1 MKTREEWIDT
11 CPNADYAGLIYQG
24 GAGWRVRLMA
34 DIGGKPNVKKLL
46 DGLDDEALA
55 ALMTNLG
62 GHCIETLIEAFDSA
76 GDDRPTLFIAY
87 TVKGYGLPLAGHKD
101 NHSGMMNPAQIE
113 QLRAGLGIAE
123 GAEWE
128 PWGGLGDNAAAQ
140 LQAFVDNSPL
150 ARRAPE
156 PVAPAV
162 AVPDRLPVPDGAEQS
177 TQAAFGR
184 ILLDLATSGEPL
196 ADRLVTP
203 GRHRVV
209 EGKSVYERVGVS
221 GGRIKT

>member
-1 MKTREEWIDT
+1 M
-11 CPNADYAGLIYQG
+11 
-24 GAGWRVRLMA
+24 
-34 DIGGKPNVKKLL
+34 
-46 DGLDDEALA
+46 
-55 ALMTNLG
+55 
-62 GHCIETLIEAFDSA
+62 
-76 GDDRPTLFIAY
+76 
-87 TVKGYGLPLAGHKD
+87 
-101 NHSGMMNPAQIE
+101 
-113 QLRAGLGIAE
+113 AE

-184 ILLDLATSGEPL
+184 ILLDLAKSGEPL
-196 ADRLVTP
+196 ADRIVQTAPAVTQTTNMGGFVHKRGLLRRQELGGGFKQGKITEARTLEI
-203 GRHRVV
+203 GRD
-209 EGKSVYERVGVS
+209 EGRGQVGEMV
-221 GGRIKT
+221 

>member
-1 MKTREEWIDT
+1 
-11 CPNADYAGLIYQG
+11 
-24 GAGWRVRLMA
+24 
-34 DIGGKPNVKKLL
+34 
-46 DGLDDEALA
+46 
-55 ALMTNLG
+55 
-62 GHCIETLIEAFDSA
+62 
-76 GDDRPTLFIAY
+76 
-87 TVKGYGLPLAGHKD
+87 
-101 NHSGMMNPAQIE
+101 MMNPAQIE

-184 ILLDLATSGEPL
+184 ILLDLAKSGEPL
-196 ADRLVTP
+196 ADRIVTTDP
-203 GRHRVV
+203 DVTQPPNLGGYDNQRDPFRAR
-209 EGKSVYERVGVS
+209 KSVE
-221 GGRIKT
+221 